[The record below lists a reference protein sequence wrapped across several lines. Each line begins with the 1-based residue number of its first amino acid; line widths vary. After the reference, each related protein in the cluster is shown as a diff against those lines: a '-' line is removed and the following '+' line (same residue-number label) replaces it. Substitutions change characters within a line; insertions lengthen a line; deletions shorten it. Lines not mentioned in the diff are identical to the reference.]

1 MNFRSRM
8 ASLQYSRRSDQQHG
22 GDHSARGAGPRP
34 TITGSGLSIAIIRHA
49 PADRRLL
56 AIIPFVFILKRH
68 AAPRRQ
74 PVGALRVATKQAAL
88 VEQAAGAGCAPG
100 ACRAIELSPNYPTTR
115 LRMSRNGQG
124 SYSTWRRTRQPA
136 ARLTVFETLS
146 RTSELRLRAYCCA
159 VWLRRTSR
167 QAWCSRRSAASD
179 RA

>member
-68 AAPRRQ
+68 AATRRQ
-74 PVGALRVATKQAAL
+74 PVGALRVATKQTRTS
-88 VEQAAGAGCAPG
+88 GAGSRRWLRSWRLSNSPAHRSYGSGLIVAPFG
-100 ACRAIELSPNYPTTR
+100 RGEL
-115 LRMSRNGQG
+115 
-124 SYSTWRRTRQPA
+124 
-136 ARLTVFETLS
+136 LS
-146 RTSELRLRAYCCA
+146 RRGARAG
-159 VWLRRTSR
+159 LPR
-167 QAWCSRRSAASD
+167 QIEHKG
-179 RA
+179 